1 MTNQQENTLET
12 EDDCCC
18 KAHCHMMNHGAS
30 SLRTYKILQHT
41 EKEVCE
47 VVSSLPLRKNEHD
60 PDESEMTQDQY
71 SSLDNLTK
79 LLLCT
84 DGLPT

>member
-1 MTNQQENTLET
+1 
-12 EDDCCC
+12 
-18 KAHCHMMNHGAS
+18 MNHGTR
-30 SLRTYKILQHT
+30 SLRSYKILQHT

-47 VVSSLPLRKNEHD
+47 AISRLPLRKNEYD
-60 PDESEMTQDQY
+60 PDEREMTQDQY